1 MALIE
6 SKEAP
11 ATRNAAKTRQR
22 ILDAAEDVFASRGL
36 EGTRMAAIASLAG
49 CNQALLY
56 HYFAS
61 KDELFTA
68 VLEQIY
74 AKIRSAE
81 QALDLGHLE
90 PKAAMQRLV
99 EFSFDYV
106 RQNPSFIK
114 LINDENMHGAEHLKK
129 SSGARQLNTPLVA
142 TIDCILKE
150 GVARGDFR
158 QGVDPIQLYIT
169 IASIA
174 YFFTANRATLS
185 VIFDLPDADAAFELR
200 RAHIVDVVLG
210 YLRPASEAPEDQTS
224 EDQTPEDNT
233 QGDHSDG

>member
-6 SKEAP
+6 PKDAP
-11 ATRNAAKTRQR
+11 ATRNAAKSRQR
-22 ILDAAEDVFASRGL
+22 ILDAAEDVFAARGL

-56 HYFAS
+56 HYFSS
-61 KDELFTA
+61 KDDLFTA

-81 QALDLGHLE
+81 QALDLNHLE
-90 PKAAMQRLV
+90 PRAAMQKLV

-114 LINDENMHGAEHLKK
+114 LINDENMHGAEHIKK
-129 SSGARQLNTPLVA
+129 SADARQLNTPLVA
-142 TIDCILKE
+142 TIDAILKD
-150 GVARGDFR
+150 GVARGNFR

-185 VIFDLPDADAAFELR
+185 VIFDLPDADTAFDVR
-200 RAHIVDVVLG
+200 RAHIVEVVLG
-210 YLRPASEAPEDQTS
+210 YLRPPS
-224 EDQTPEDNT
+224 QTPEDASN
-233 QGDHSDG
+233 G

>member
-1 MALIE
+1 MALTE
-6 SKEAP
+6 PREAP
-11 ATRNAAKTRQR
+11 ATRNATKTRQR
-22 ILDAAEDVFASRGL
+22 ILDAAEDVFAARGL

-56 HYFAS
+56 HYFSS
-61 KDELFTA
+61 KDDLFTA

-74 AKIRSAE
+74 AKIRTAE

-129 SSGARQLNTPLVA
+129 SADARQLNTPLVA
-142 TIDCILKE
+142 TIEGILQD
-150 GVARGDFR
+150 GVARGEFR
-158 QGVDPIQLYIT
+158 DGVDPIQLYIT

-210 YLRPASEAPEDQTS
+210 YLRPMRETQKDQNN
-224 EDQTPEDNT
+224 D
-233 QGDHSDG
+233 